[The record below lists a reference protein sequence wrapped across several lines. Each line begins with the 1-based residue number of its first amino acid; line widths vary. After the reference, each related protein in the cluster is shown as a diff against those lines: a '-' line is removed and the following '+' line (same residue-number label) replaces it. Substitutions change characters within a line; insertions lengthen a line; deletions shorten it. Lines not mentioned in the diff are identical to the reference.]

1 MSLKFVSCC
10 NKIQFTPRLCNKYFK
25 ICYKLEVV
33 TSGHRHCTQFCWW
46 FLLRDWG
53 PIWFLVINTVFNLSC
68 ALQWH
73 CSTDDL
79 SYNNLWKISLN
90 KGVIWSPS
98 CDYGFC
104 TLGKETDGPTY
115 DLKFICKYQEL
126 TFKRKSFMCT
136 GFICSVVLKDT
147 WRGSSLDSEG
157 VVLIG

>member
-1 MSLKFVSCC
+1 MFHVATKCSLHHAFAI
-10 NKIQFTPRLCNKYFK
+10 NILNYATNFK
-25 ICYKLEVV
+25 LLLLGIDIVL
-33 TSGHRHCTQFCWW
+33 RFCWW

-68 ALQWH
+68 AFQWH

-79 SYNNLWKISLN
+79 TYNNLWKISLD
-90 KGVIWSPS
+90 KGVVWSPS

-104 TLGKETDGPTY
+104 TLGKETHGPTY
-115 DLKFICKYQEL
+115 DLKLIFKYQEL
-126 TFKRKSFMCT
+126 AFKRKSFMCT
-136 GFICSVVLKDT
+136 GFICSVILKDT